1 MKKSF
6 LIIVFIYYSMIV
18 FCQEKSLIH
27 IYNEKQDLYKAY
39 SKTAKKNY
47 SWIIN
52 GTPIKYFTNIY
63 NVKIIET
70 GIFDT
75 IIFKEIYKRGKTIH
89 NRNVCFRF
97 FDIFAKTKYD
107 TIKTLILCKFRNN
120 HNYKIG
126 QIFPGHFEMYSLD
139 TMETKKTII
148 FKAINKKST
157 DTLYLNVIWT
167 GLDYMIYSDTT
178 INVLIPNDKLDESL
192 LQKIQLNKKT
202 RIVNNDDIIFNI
214 YYQYL
219 HAEKLEII
227 YDFENEKY
235 KLKLVN

>member
-1 MKKSF
+1 
-6 LIIVFIYYSMIV
+6 MIV

-52 GTPIKYFTNIY
+52 GTPIKYITNIY
-63 NVKIIET
+63 NVKINES
-70 GIFDT
+70 GVFDT
-75 IIFKEIYKRGKTIH
+75 IIFKEIYKREKAVH
-89 NRNVCFRF
+89 DRNVCFRF
-97 FDIFAKTKYD
+97 FDIFTKTKYD
-107 TIKTLILCKFRNN
+107 TIKKLILCKFRNN

-148 FKAINKKST
+148 FKAINKKT
-157 DTLYLNVIWT
+157 IDTLYLRVKWS
-167 GLDYMIYSDTT
+167 DYSISSDTT
-178 INVLIPNDKLDESL
+178 INVLLPNDKLQESF
-192 LQKIQLNKKT
+192 LQQIQLNKKS
-202 RIVNNDDIIFNI
+202 RIEINDDIIFNI

-227 YDFENEKY
+227 YDFEKEKY